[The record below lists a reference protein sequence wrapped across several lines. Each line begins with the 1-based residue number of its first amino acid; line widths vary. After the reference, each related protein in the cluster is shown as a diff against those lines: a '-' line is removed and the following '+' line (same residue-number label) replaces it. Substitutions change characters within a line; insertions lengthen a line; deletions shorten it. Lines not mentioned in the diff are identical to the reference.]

1 MRQRD
6 AERTRAELLAEA
18 TSAFAQTGYSG
29 TTVDEIAQRSSTTKR
44 MIYYYFGSKEQL
56 YLAVLENSY
65 REIREAEQ
73 QLQVDG
79 LEPVEALRQIAQLT
93 YDHHLEHRDF
103 VRLVAVENIHHGRF
117 VRQVDS
123 LRELN
128 EPALELLNDVLRRGR
143 ELSVFRADI
152 EALDVHVLISSYCV
166 FQIANQHTFEYL
178 FDTDLHSPARR
189 AHLRQVIGDVVVS
202 WATAPPT
209 RSLTLEH
216 E

>member
-1 MRQRD
+1 MSERVVRHRD

-18 TSAFAQTGYSG
+18 TAAFAQTGYSG
-29 TTVDEIAQRSSTTKR
+29 TTVDDIAQRSSTTKR

-73 QLQVDG
+73 RLHVDG
-79 LEPVEALRQIAQLT
+79 LEPVAALRQIAELT

-103 VRLVAVENIHHGRF
+103 VRLVAVENIHYGRF
-117 VRQVDS
+117 VTQVDS

-128 EPALELLNDVLRRGR
+128 APALELLDDILRRGHER
-143 ELSVFRADI
+143 ALFRRDI
-152 EALDVHVLISSYCV
+152 DALDVHLLISSYCV

-178 FDTDLHSPARR
+178 FDTDLHSPGRR
-189 AHLRQVIGDVVVS
+189 DHLRQMIGDVVVS
-202 WATAPPT
+202 WATAPT
-209 RSLTLEH
+209 E
-216 E
+216 